1 MRDRE
6 SNDLNSIYRVS
17 LHRAN
22 MLMPLLRLMQNRAT
36 GLFKWAMMK
45 YIAKPN
51 STASRN
57 SQRGGV

>member
-1 MRDRE
+1 MRDKE

-22 MLMPLLRLMQNRAT
+22 MLMPLLRLMRTRAT
-36 GLFKWAMMK
+36 ELFKWAMMK
-45 YIAKPN
+45 FIAKLN

-57 SQRGGV
+57 SQRCGV

>member
-1 MRDRE
+1 MRDKE

-17 LHRAN
+17 LSRAN
-22 MLMPLLRLMQNRAT
+22 ILMPLLRLMLDRAT
-36 GLFKWAMMK
+36 VLLMGAMMK

-57 SQRGGV
+57 SQRCGV